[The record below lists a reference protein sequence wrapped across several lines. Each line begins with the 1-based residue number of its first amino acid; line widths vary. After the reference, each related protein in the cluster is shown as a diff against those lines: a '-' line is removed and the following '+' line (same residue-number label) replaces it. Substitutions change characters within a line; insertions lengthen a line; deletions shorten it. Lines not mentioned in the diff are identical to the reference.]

1 MCFVVWV
8 INTLDLDKIAHLLIC
23 ISVFITKLILTNRV
37 VGDNKSGR
45 SLHTFSLAI
54 RIHGLNQEY
63 TRHKRHT
70 TAIPHKITPAKKI
83 ETVRGVV
90 G

>member
-37 VGDNKSGR
+37 VGDTKSGR

-54 RIHGLNQEY
+54 LIHGLNQEY
-63 TRHKRHT
+63 NQTEKVKAHLAAR
-70 TAIPHKITPAKKI
+70 
-83 ETVRGVV
+83 
-90 G
+90 